1 MFDDIKDRIA
11 RLSVARLQKR
21 IDTLKAQQEMLNK
34 FTEQRSLSELEHYR
48 LQLSIGV
55 ANIVSFGTM
64 ALVGTS
70 IAVTAKMYH
79 SDSPL
84 NMALSALFL
93 LLMFIFMAGLWES
106 HCYKTIKYWLAAS
119 PINRAELQR
128 RIDDLER
135 ALTQSMAK
143 RFGWKP
149 DEAPPST
156 R

>member
-34 FTEQRSLSELEHYR
+34 FTEQRNLNELEHYR
-48 LQLSIGV
+48 LQLSIGIATFV
-55 ANIVSFGTM
+55 FFG
-64 ALVGTS
+64 LLVIVGTS
-70 IAVTAKMYH
+70 MTVLTKMH
-79 SDSPL
+79 TNSRL
-84 NMALSALFL
+84 ELILSALL
-93 LLMFIFMAGLWES
+93 LLMFFIIIGRTWEY
-106 HCYKTIKYWLAAS
+106 HCYNTIKYWQAAS

-143 RFGWKP
+143 RFGWSAK
-149 DEAPPST
+149 T
-156 R
+156 